1 MTYDYLELLDCYAYD
16 VERCRR
22 EIESMRRRRRGV
34 EKVES
39 EPAGTDG
46 RGLHRA
52 GDLRRDGARVE

>member
-22 EIESMRRRRRGV
+22 EIESMRRGGRGV
-34 EKVES
+34 EKVEP

-46 RGLHRA
+46 RRLHRA
-52 GDLRRDGARVE
+52 GDLRRDGPKME

>member
-22 EIESMRRRRRGV
+22 EIESMRRTRHGV

-39 EPAGTDG
+39 KPAGTDG
-46 RGLHRA
+46 RRLHRA